1 MIKSLNKDHKETYTM
16 LYENGF
22 EHDDIDFI
30 VRLYKKEGIKFC
42 KKSFYSKNYVK
53 MKKELEIVRKEQDNE
68 TRKKDEIFYKTL
80 FTISS
85 KIDAAVAIKALM
97 G

>member
-1 MIKSLNKDHKETYTM
+1 
-16 LYENGF
+16 
-22 EHDDIDFI
+22 
-30 VRLYKKEGIKFC
+30 
-42 KKSFYSKNYVK
+42 